1 MGDSG
6 RTRRAW
12 GEPLWSVDVAV
23 SEATLPERVEIAIVG
38 AGFTGL
44 AAAIVLA
51 RAGAEVHVLEAST
64 LGDGASGRS
73 GGLALEGTAFGPLP
87 GVERC
92 LDALR
97 EQVRRH
103 GIACDLALDGCWE
116 VRHAAPG
123 ETPGP
128 GRSWPDAGSAPLVVD
143 AAVSGGSLD
152 PGALVAG
159 LAAAALEA
167 GAALHE
173 RTRVERCEAGSPHL
187 LYTGG
192 RRVEAGRVFL
202 AVDALPPALAPV
214 PGVRPALTLALATEP
229 LPDALLDEIGL
240 GRTPFYTVDMPYLW
254 GRATPDGRLVIG
266 AGLAFDADGDLE
278 RVSLARDDVRES
290 FARLEPRV
298 RGLHPALA
306 RVELTHRWGGPISF
320 RQRAPVLAELAPG
333 LVAAGAY
340 AGHGVALSLRSAELA
355 AARLLGGA
363 ALPEWG
369 SLGPT
374 VEEGAAAARP

>member
-1 MGDSG
+1 MADAGT
-6 RTRRAW
+6 TRRAW
-12 GEPLWSVDVAV
+12 GEPLWSAKLAV
-23 SEATLPERVEIAIVG
+23 PEAALPERVEIAVVG

-44 AAAIVLA
+44 TAAVALA
-51 RAGAEVHVLEAST
+51 RAGAQVHVLEASA

-73 GGLALEGTAFGPLP
+73 GGLALEATAFGPLP

-92 LDALR
+92 LDVLR
-97 EQVRRH
+97 EQVRMH
-103 GIACDLALDGCWE
+103 GIRCDLALDGCWE

-123 ETPGP
+123 DVASAA
-128 GRSWPDAGSAPLVVD
+128 RSWTDAGSAPLVVE
-143 AAVSGGSLD
+143 ATVPGGSLD

-159 LAAAALEA
+159 LAAAALAA

-173 RTRVERCEAGSPHL
+173 RTPVERCEPGRPHA
-187 LYTGG
+187 LYTEG
-192 RRVEAGRVFL
+192 RRIEADRVFL
-202 AVDALPPALAPV
+202 AVDALPPALAHI

-229 LPDALLDEIGL
+229 LPDPLLAEIGL
-240 GRTPFYTVDMPYLW
+240 GRTPFYTTDLPYLW
-254 GRATPDGRLVIG
+254 GRATRDGRLVIG
-266 AGLAFDADGDLE
+266 AGLAFDGEGDLE
-278 RVSLARDDVRES
+278 RVALARDDVRES

-306 RVELTHRWGGPISF
+306 RVAVTHRWGGPISF
-320 RQRAPVLAELAPG
+320 RPRAPVLAELAPG

-369 SLGPT
+369 GVEPT
-374 VEEGAAAARP
+374 IVEGAAARH

>member
-1 MGDSG
+1 MAVSG
-6 RTRRAW
+6 TRRAW
-12 GEPLWSVDVAV
+12 GEPLWSA
-23 SEATLPERVEIAIVG
+23 EAAIPRAALPARVEIAVVG

-44 AAAIVLA
+44 SAAAILA

-73 GGLALEGTAFGPLP
+73 GGLALEGTAFGALP

-97 EQVRRH
+97 EQVRAH
-103 GIACDLALDGCWE
+103 GIRCDLALDGCWE

-123 ETPGP
+123 EAPDP
-128 GRSWPDAGSAPLVVD
+128 ERSWPDAGATPLLLEARVP
-143 AAVSGGSLD
+143 GGSLD

-167 GAALHE
+167 GAAIHE
-173 RTRVERCEAGSPHL
+173 RTAVSRCEPGPTHA
-187 LYTGG
+187 LYTEG
-192 RRVEAGRVFL
+192 RHVQADRVFL
-202 AVDALPPALAPV
+202 AVDALPPSLV
-214 PGVRPALTLALATEP
+214 RIPGVRPALTLALATEP
-229 LPDALLDEIGL
+229 LPESLLEEIGL
-240 GRTPFYTVDMPYLW
+240 GRTPFYTTDLPYLW
-254 GRATPDGRLVIG
+254 GRATRAGRLVIG
-266 AGLAFDADGDLE
+266 AGLAFDDDGDLE
-278 RVSLARDDVRES
+278 RVSVARGDVRES
-290 FARLEPRV
+290 FARLEPRI

-306 RVELTHRWGGPISF
+306 RVEITHRWGGPISF
-320 RQRAPVLAELAPG
+320 RPRVPVLAELAPG

-363 ALPEWG
+363 SLPDWGRVEPAQADGIALR
-369 SLGPT
+369 T
-374 VEEGAAAARP
+374 

>member
-1 MGDSG
+1 MAVSG
-6 RTRRAW
+6 TRRAW
-12 GEPLWSVDVAV
+12 GEPLWSADVAIP
-23 SEATLPERVEIAIVG
+23 EADLPERVEIAVVG

-44 AAAIVLA
+44 AAAAILA
-51 RAGAEVHVLEAST
+51 RAGAQVHVLEAST

-97 EQVRRH
+97 EQVRMHR
-103 GIACDLALDGCWE
+103 IRCDLALDGCWE
-116 VRHAAPG
+116 VRHAPAG
-123 ETPGP
+123 ETPDSE
-128 GRSWPDAGSAPLVVD
+128 RSWPDAGSTPLLLEARVP
-143 AAVSGGSLD
+143 GGSLD

-167 GAALHE
+167 GAAIHE
-173 RTRVERCEAGSPHL
+173 RTAALRCEPGPPHA
-187 LYTGG
+187 LYTGE
-192 RRVEAGRVFL
+192 RRLEAGRVFL
-202 AVDALPPALAPV
+202 AVDALPPSLV
-214 PGVRPALTLALATEP
+214 RIPGVRPALTLALATEP
-229 LPDALLDEIGL
+229 LSESLLEEIGL
-240 GRTPFYTVDMPYLW
+240 GRTPFYTTDLPYLW
-254 GRATPDGRLVIG
+254 GRATRAGRLVIG
-266 AGLAFDADGDLE
+266 AGLAFDDDGDLE
-278 RVSLARDDVRES
+278 RVSLARGDVRES
-290 FARLEPRV
+290 FARLEPRI

-306 RVELTHRWGGPISF
+306 RVEITHRWGGPISF
-320 RQRAPVLAELAPG
+320 RPRVPVLAELAPG

-369 SLGPT
+369 SLGPALAD
-374 VEEGAAAARP
+374 GAAVRP